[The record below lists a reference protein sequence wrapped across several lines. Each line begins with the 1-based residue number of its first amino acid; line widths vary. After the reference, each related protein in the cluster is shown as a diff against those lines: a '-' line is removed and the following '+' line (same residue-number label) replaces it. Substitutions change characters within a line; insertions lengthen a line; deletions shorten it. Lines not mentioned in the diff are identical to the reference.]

1 MTTISENF
9 NGDEVLSKLRNVLN
23 IDEPNPQEPATQ
35 KMSKIEKLEQQAMN
49 NTPYNASYYDKALQ
63 ETKKLK
69 EYCQKCIKENR
80 TRSDI
85 VKDINV
91 SARSIMDN
99 YHTGVNNQIKQLMK
113 WQHEYINEYKNK
125 KQEYTNPQAEL
136 LHRQDFISKLN
147 AMDENEL
154 TNFVKEL
161 NSGDI
166 KQLSTYEVNTL
177 LNRVKN
183 NHSLYS
189 QVKVYR
195 DNNYIGKE
203 WEQTEAWQKV
213 QSNLSIL
220 NTYKNSKFLY
230 NKPEEGQLISR
241 SAISPQDEALS
252 VLTFKDDATNS
263 YVNYNVSKHEANNI
277 FADETN

>member
-23 IDEPNPQEPATQ
+23 IDEPKPQEPTTQ
-35 KMSKIEKLEQQAMN
+35 KMSKTEKLEQQAMN

-63 ETKKLK
+63 QTKKLK
-69 EYCQKCIKENR
+69 EYCKKCIKENR

-85 VKDINV
+85 MKDIDV
-91 SARSIMDN
+91 SAKSIMDN
-99 YHTGVNNQIKQLMK
+99 YHAGVNNQIKQLIE

-125 KQEYTNPQAEL
+125 EQEYTNPQVEL
-136 LHRQDFISKLN
+136 LHRQDFNSKLN
-147 AMDENEL
+147 SMDENEL
-154 TNFVKEL
+154 TNFVKDL

-183 NHSLYS
+183 NHSLHS

-195 DNNYIGKE
+195 DNNHIGKE

-213 QSNLSIL
+213 QLNLSIL

-230 NKPEEGQLISR
+230 NKPEGEELISR

-252 VLTFKDDATNS
+252 VLTHKDDATNS